1 MSTSTARPGLGQELW
16 RRKPVGESA
25 HPHGP
30 QLERTIGT
38 FQLTMFGVGATIG
51 TGIFFVLGQA
61 VPEAGPAVIISFVLA
76 GIAAGLAALCYAEL
90 ASSVPVS
97 GSTYSYAY
105 ATLGEVVA
113 MGVAACLLLEYGVS
127 TAAVA
132 VGWSGYLNEALTNI
146 TGVGLPEAVLQAP
159 VAKETVDGVSHMV
172 VTGAYF
178 NLPAVVLVGL
188 CMLLLIRGAS
198 ESARLNAIM
207 VVIKLTVLL
216 MFVVISFT
224 AFDGANFSDFT
235 PMGKAAI
242 GTAAGTIFFS
252 FIGLDAVST
261 AGDEVKNPQKTM
273 PRALIAALIIVIVF
287 YVLVALAALGTQPW
301 TDFAGQQEAGL
312 AKILEN
318 VTGVSVWGTI
328 LALGAVISIFSVT
341 LVTLYGQTRILF
353 AMGRDG
359 MLPPVFSKVSPRS
372 GTPVNNTIIV
382 AIVVAVLAAFIP
394 LDYLIDVVSI
404 GTLTA
409 FSVVSVG
416 VIILRVREPDLK
428 RGFKVPGYPVT
439 PVLAIIACIYI
450 LSSLHWV
457 TWVVFAGWVVVFL
470 GFYLLYGRKHSV
482 VGKLQRGEI
491 SADDLP
497 APTEEH

>member
-1 MSTSTARPGLGQELW
+1 MSTSTVRSGLRGELW

-25 HPHGP
+25 NPHGP
-30 QLERTIGT
+30 RLERTIGT

-61 VPEAGPAVIISFVLA
+61 VPEAGPAVIVSFVLA
-76 GIAAGLAALCYAEL
+76 GIAAGLAAICYAEL

-132 VGWSGYLNEALTNI
+132 VGWSGYLNEAVTNI
-146 TGVGLPEAVLQAP
+146 FGFSLPESLLYAP
-159 VAKETVDGVSHMV
+159 FAADPDAP
-172 VTGAYF
+172 TGF
-178 NLPAVVLVGL
+178 INLPAVVLVGL
-188 CMLLLIRGAS
+188 CMLLLLRGAS
-198 ESARLNAIM
+198 ESARANAIM
-207 VVIKLTVLL
+207 VVIKLGVLL
-216 MFVVISFT
+216 MFVVIALT
-224 AFDGANFSDFT
+224 AFNGSNFSDFT
-235 PMGKAAI
+235 PLGKAAV

-261 AGDEVKNPQKTM
+261 AGDEVKDPQRTM

-287 YVLVALAALGTQPW
+287 YVLVAFAALGTQPW
-301 TDFAGQQEAGL
+301 TEFEGQQEAGL
-312 AKILEN
+312 AKILEV
-318 VTGVSVWGTI
+318 VTGANVWGTI

-359 MLPPVFSKVSPRS
+359 MLPPVFSRVSART

-382 AIVVAVLAAFIP
+382 AIAVAILAAFVP

-409 FSVVSVG
+409 FVIVSLG
-416 VIILRVREPDLK
+416 VIILRRREPDLP
-428 RGFKVPGYPVT
+428 RAFKVPGYPVT
-439 PVLAIIACIYI
+439 PILSIVACAYI
-450 LSSLHWV
+450 LSSLRWI
-457 TWVVFAGWVVVFL
+457 TWVVFAGWVLVFL
-470 GFYLLYGRKHSV
+470 AFYLLYGRKHSV
-482 VGKLQRGEI
+482 VGQLQRGEI
-491 SADDLP
+491 TPNEIP
-497 APTEEH
+497 ATKEH

>member
-1 MSTSTARPGLGQELW
+1 MSTPGPRGSLRAELL

-30 QLERTIGT
+30 QLVRTIGT

-61 VPEAGPAVIISFVLA
+61 VPEAGPAVVVSFVLA
-76 GIAAGLAALCYAEL
+76 GIAAGLAAICYAEL

-132 VGWSGYLNEALTNI
+132 VGWSGYLNEAITNI
-146 TGVGLPEAVLQAP
+146 FGWSLPPSLLAAPFAQGDGATGVI
-159 VAKETVDGVSHMV
+159 
-172 VTGAYF
+172 
-178 NLPAVVLVGL
+178 NLPAVILVGL

-207 VVIKLTVLL
+207 VVIKLAVLA
-216 MFVVISFT
+216 MFIVISLT
-224 AFDGANFSDFT
+224 AFNGSNFRDFAPLGT
-235 PMGKAAI
+235 AAI

-261 AGDEVKNPQKTM
+261 AGDEVKDPQKTM
-273 PRALIAALIIVIVF
+273 PRALIAALLIVIVF
-287 YVLVALAALGTQPW
+287 YVLVAVAALGTQPW
-301 TDFAGQQEAGL
+301 TEFEGQQEAGL
-312 AKILEN
+312 AKILEI
-318 VTGVSVWGTI
+318 VTGTSVWGTV

-359 MLPPVFSKVSPRS
+359 MLPPVFSRVSSRS
-372 GTPVNNTIIV
+372 QTPVNNTVIV
-382 AIVVAVLAAFIP
+382 SIAVAVLAAFVP

-409 FSVVSVG
+409 FIVVSLG
-416 VIILRVREPDLK
+416 VIILRVREPDLE
-428 RGFKVPGYPVT
+428 RGFRVPGYPVT
-439 PVLAIIACIYI
+439 PVLAILACLYI
-450 LSSLHWV
+450 LSSLHWI
-457 TWVVFAGWVVVFL
+457 TWVVFALWVLAFL
-470 GFYLLYGRKHSV
+470 GFYFVYGRKHSV
-482 VGKLQRGEI
+482 VGRLQRGE
-491 SADDLP
+491 SLEV
-497 APTEEH
+497 EEPQR